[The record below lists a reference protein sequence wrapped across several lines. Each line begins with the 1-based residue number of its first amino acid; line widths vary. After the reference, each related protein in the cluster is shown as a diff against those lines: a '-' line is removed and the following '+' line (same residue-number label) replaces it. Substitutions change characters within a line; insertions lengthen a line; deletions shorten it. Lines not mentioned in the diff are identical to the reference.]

1 MGAAREEVRIGIVGA
16 GAMGE
21 GLLYQAAITPGV
33 RCVAIADVAV
43 DRALASA
50 ATAGRTARTVSTLE
64 GVRRAVAAG
73 ELAVCEDGGLVA
85 AAGEVDVLVESSSSI
100 APAARFALAAIESGK
115 HLVLMNSE
123 IDLAFG
129 PYLMREAHA
138 RGVTYTSC
146 DGDQH
151 GVLKRLVDDLVLWG
165 FAPVLIGNIKGFLDR
180 YANPTTIAPEAE
192 RRRLSRTMCTAYT
205 DGTKLNIEMA
215 LIANGLGLAV
225 ARPGMHGPRAERVQ
239 QVFDLLDVG
248 ALWRRHGA
256 FVDYV
261 LGAEPGG
268 GVFAVGH
275 CDHPYQR
282 RMMAYYK
289 MGDGPFYLFYR
300 PYHLCH
306 VESMRCV
313 LDAARGRSL
322 LEPTHGLRTN
332 VFAYAKRGLAAGERL
347 DGLGGTTCYGLI
359 EACGPGGEHP
369 GLPIC
374 LAGGV
379 TVAAPIERDAPI
391 LMCDVR
397 HDPEAAEFRLYR
409 QAQEATRRLE
419 R

>member
-1 MGAAREEVRIGIVGA
+1 MSGSEHEVRIGIVGA

-21 GLLYQAAITPGV
+21 GLLYQSTITPGV
-33 RCVAIADVAV
+33 RCVAIADVDV
-43 DRALASA
+43 RRALASS
-50 ATAGRTARTVSTLE
+50 ATAGCPARIVSSPDD
-64 GVRRAVAAG
+64 VRRAAAAS
-73 ELAVCEDGGLVA
+73 ELAVCADGALVA
-85 AAGEVDVLVESSSSI
+85 GADEVDVLIESSSSI
-100 APAARFALAAIESGK
+100 GPAAGFALAAIAAGK

-129 PYLMREAHA
+129 PYLMSLAHE

-151 GVLKRLVDDLVLWG
+151 GVLKRLLDDVVLWG
-165 FAPVLIGNIKGFLDR
+165 FAPVTAGNIKGFLDR
-180 YANPTTIAPEAE
+180 YATPTTIVPEADK
-192 RRRLSRTMCTAYT
+192 RRLSHAMCTAYT

-215 LIANGLGLAV
+215 LIANALGLAV
-225 ARPGMHGPRAERVQ
+225 PRPGMHGPRAARVQ
-239 QVFDLLDVG
+239 EVFELLDVG

-275 CDHPYQR
+275 GDLPYQR

-306 VESMRCV
+306 VEAMRCV
-313 LDAARGRSL
+313 LDAARGRPL
-322 LEPTHGLRTN
+322 LEPAHGLRTN
-332 VFAYAKRGLAAGERL
+332 VFAYAKRPLAAGDRL
-347 DGLGGTTCYGLI
+347 DGIGGYTCYGLI
-359 EACGPGGEHP
+359 EKCGPGGEHP

-374 LAGGV
+374 LADGLTV
-379 TVAAPIERDAPI
+379 TAAVERDAPI
-391 LMCDVR
+391 LMRGVR
-397 HDPEAAEFRLYR
+397 HDPNAFEFVLYR
-409 QAQEATRRLE
+409 RAQEATRSLVR
-419 R
+419 

>member
-1 MGAAREEVRIGIVGA
+1 MCGCDGEVRIGIVGA

-21 GLLYQAAITPGV
+21 GLLYQSTITPGV
-33 RCVAIADVAV
+33 RCTAIADIDAG
-43 DRALASA
+43 RAFASA
-50 ATAGRTARTVSTLE
+50 ATAGLPARAAASLDE
-64 GVRRAVAAG
+64 VRRVVAG
-73 ELAVCEDGGLVA
+73 GDLAVCEDGGLVA
-85 AAGEVDVLVESSSSI
+85 CADEVDVLVEASSSI
-100 APAARFALAAIESGK
+100 GPAARFALAAIECGK

-129 PYLMREAHA
+129 PHLMRLAHA

-151 GVLKRLVDDLVLWG
+151 GVLKRLLDDLVLWG
-165 FAPVLIGNIKGFLDR
+165 FAPVMAGNIKGFLDR
-180 YANPTTIAPEAE
+180 YATPTTVVPEADA
-192 RRRLSRTMCTAYT
+192 RRLSYPMCTAYT

-215 LIANGLGLAV
+215 LIANAIGLAV
-225 ARPGMHGPRAERVQ
+225 PRPGMHGPRAERVQ
-239 QVFDLLDVG
+239 EVFDCLDVG

-275 CDHPYQR
+275 GDLPYQR

-306 VESMRCV
+306 VEAMQCV

-322 LEPTHGLRTN
+322 LEPAHGLRTN
-332 VFAYAKRGLAAGERL
+332 VFAYAKRPLAAGERL
-347 DGLGGTTCYGLI
+347 DGLGGYACYGLI
-359 EACGPGGEHP
+359 ENCAPGGQHA

-374 LAGGV
+374 LADGLTV
-379 TVAAPIERDAPI
+379 TAAIGRDEPI
-391 LMCDVR
+391 LMRDVR
-397 HDPEAAEFRLYR
+397 HNPDALEFVLYR
-409 QAQEATRRLE
+409 RAQEATRGLAR
-419 R
+419 